1 MAVGFG
7 IVLVAMSAIALGA
20 PLISDHVTHQL
31 PEQQD
36 LRNVFAPP
44 SAQHWLGADE
54 LGRDTFTRLVWG
66 AQVSLSVGFL
76 SVALYIILGGGAALV
91 AGYYGGYI
99 DEAIM
104 RLVDVLLS
112 TPTIYLLILIGSLL
126 PMTFGPVVIKHD
138 AISMSV
144 IIALTS
150 WGGVARLVRSEV
162 LSLKHTD
169 YVVAA
174 RAIGARDG
182 RIMLRHIFP
191 NVLAVIVVAASLG
204 VGQVILVEAALDY
217 IGVGV
222 RLPIPTWG
230 NMLLNAQT
238 YFSYSTL
245 LVVLPG
251 AAIVLAVLAANVV
264 GNAVRDALDPK
275 LAGL

>member
-1 MAVGFG
+1 
-7 IVLVAMSAIALGA
+7 
-20 PLISDHVTHQL
+20 
-31 PEQQD
+31 
-36 LRNVFAPP
+36 
-44 SAQHWLGADE
+44 
-54 LGRDTFTRLVWG
+54 
-66 AQVSLSVGFL
+66 
-76 SVALYIILGGGAALV
+76 
-91 AGYYGGYI
+91 
-99 DEAIM
+99 
-104 RLVDVLLS
+104 
-112 TPTIYLLILIGSLL
+112 
-126 PMTFGPVVIKHD
+126 
-138 AISMSV
+138 
-144 IIALTS
+144 
-150 WGGVARLVRSEV
+150 
-162 LSLKHTD
+162 
-169 YVVAA
+169 
-174 RAIGARDG
+174 
-182 RIMLRHIFP
+182 MLRHIFP